1 MMNSRRGGWG
11 VINIYFTGI
20 PDILKLC
27 ILDQVYERGKRNGAP
42 LKSDGKTTLSYFI
55 PFRCPPFLLDSDMRI
70 FCELRL
76 RLKREAGALKC
87 FAGRRSRRNA
97 GGEMQE
103 EEEGK
108 YMRRRNTE
116 GGAGEMQKMMRR
128 NTGGGEIKEEKKY
141 RRR

>member
-1 MMNSRRGGWG
+1 M
-11 VINIYFTGI
+11 
-20 PDILKLC
+20 
-27 ILDQVYERGKRNGAP
+27 
-42 LKSDGKTTLSYFI
+42 KSDGKTTLPYFI

-116 GGAGEMQKMMRR
+116 GGAGEMQMMMRR
-128 NTGGGEIKEEKKY
+128 NTGEGEIQKEEQEKS
-141 RRR
+141 R